1 MGVLA
6 VGTGRAE
13 TELVADLEVGT
24 GLVDLAVVDDGELVA
39 ALFLHSED
47 GTLLIHTRRCRRGRG
62 SERITASFHFRE
74 R

>member
-13 TELVADLEVGT
+13 TELVANLEVGT

-39 ALFLHSED
+39 ALFCIQRMGHCWFTHVGVDVGVEV
-47 GTLLIHTRRCRRGRG
+47 RG
-62 SERITASFHFRE
+62 SQRVG
-74 R
+74 

>member
-13 TELVADLEVGT
+13 TELVTDLEVGT

-39 ALFLHSED
+39 ALFCIQRMEH
-47 GTLLIHTRRCRRGRG
+47 C
-62 SERITASFHFRE
+62 
-74 R
+74 